1 MQIIMRLTAGLLMA
15 MGLITLTSLV
25 YGKGVDFLLLSLL
38 SLKKGI
44 LLGFVNSKSSGL
56 YFFPLF
62 YLILFFYRWV
72 FIQKKYILNF
82 IFYGFY
88 YFNNF
93 FWPFCFVNTLLTN
106 RRRGAL
112 GCTS

>member
-56 YFFPLF
+56 YFFTT
-62 YLILFFYRWV
+62 FF
-72 FIQKKYILNF
+72 IS
-82 IFYGFY
+82 
-88 YFNNF
+88 
-93 FWPFCFVNTLLTN
+93 FCFFIGGFLFKRNIYSILSFMVFVILIIFSGLF
-106 RRRGAL
+106 AL
-112 GCTS
+112 STHY

>member
-56 YFFPLF
+56 YFLPLF
-62 YLILFFYRWV
+62 LSHFVFFIGGFLFKRNIYSILSFMTFIILIIFSGLF
-72 FIQKKYILNF
+72 
-82 IFYGFY
+82 
-88 YFNNF
+88 
-93 FWPFCFVNTLLTN
+93 
-106 RRRGAL
+106 AL
-112 GCTS
+112 STHY